1 MHVFQCVSM
10 KKKTAVQ
17 AEVSMICHA
26 RRSNMSSISEVLFY
40 YCVNGLWSD
49 LIREQRR
56 RAVSGDLLGPEL
68 AFLKVSLKAHP
79 RVLSET

>member
-1 MHVFQCVSM
+1 
-10 KKKTAVQ
+10 
-17 AEVSMICHA
+17 
-26 RRSNMSSISEVLFY
+26 MSSISEVLFY